1 MDIFP
6 VDTPAADALQIL
18 LCLFQ
23 GYTTQST
30 LFFSLQMQRIFH
42 FICTFLKSLY
52 HEGRGEI
59 WGFEEMFFNH
69 HCHIIQFKLI

>member
-52 HEGRGEI
+52 HEGRGDI
-59 WGFEEMFFNH
+59 WVLRKCFL
-69 HCHIIQFKLI
+69 IIIVILFSLN